1 MIARAPKPTPP
12 GHFEEDQRIGFR
24 EVEKRL
30 DELARS
36 GLLPVLL
43 VCDIAADLGRH
54 RGITL
59 GYIESALEAKIQAKE
74 GIPIEHWAQAC
85 FMLCPELY
93 GEPPM
98 PMRPSEAIPR
108 SRAFVMALA
117 RRFDAGNALR
127 NPRDTHGLKADQIP
141 PELWTAP
148 MIRAAQ
154 TEESTQRK
162 VRPTVKA
169 LRVRELLATK
179 PDATLNELATY
190 AGCSHSTVKKFL
202 DIEKKQNKGN
212 ASQPE
217 PNLISNILNL
227 AN

>member
-12 GHFEEDQRIGFR
+12 GHFDEDQRIGFR

-59 GYIESALEAKIQAKE
+59 GHIESALESKIQAKE

-98 PMRPSEAIPR
+98 PMRPSEALPH
-108 SRAFVMALA
+108 SRAFIAALT

-148 MIRAAQ
+148 MIRAA
-154 TEESTQRK
+154 RK
-162 VRPTVKA
+162 GTKNKPVAPPPTPKA
-169 LRVRELLATK
+169 DRVREMMTAN
-179 PDATLNELATY
+179 PNATLEELA
-190 AGCSHSTVKKFL
+190 ALAVCSVSTVKKVWR
-202 DIEKKQNKGN
+202 EETKKL
-212 ASQPE
+212 
-217 PNLISNILNL
+217 LIVDDSTGIGSDLL
-227 AN
+227 GVV

>member
-1 MIARAPKPTPP
+1 MIARATKPTPP

-59 GYIESALEAKIQAKE
+59 GHIESALESKIQAKE

-98 PMRPSEAIPR
+98 PMRPSEALPH
-108 SRAFVMALA
+108 SRAFIAALT
-117 RRFDAGNALR
+117 RRFDAGRGLR
-127 NPRDTHGLKADQIP
+127 NPRDTHGLKAHQIP
-141 PELWTAP
+141 RELWTLP
-148 MIRAAQ
+148 MIRAA
-154 TEESTQRK
+154 RK
-162 VRPTVKA
+162 EARNQPAKPPPTPKA
-169 LRVRELLATK
+169 DRVREMMASNPAATFE
-179 PDATLNELATY
+179 ELA
-190 AGCSHSTVKKFL
+190 ALAVCSVSTVKKVWRM
-202 DIEKKQNKGN
+202 ETKK
-212 ASQPE
+212 E
-217 PNLISNILNL
+217 LVEI
-227 AN
+227 